1 MPGLKY
7 ASLAI
12 AASLLFAGTEHVNAQ
27 SIGYA
32 EALGQLGASCGK
44 DIGKFCSKTPLGG
57 GRVAECLN
65 RNQASLSPQCRQ
77 SLINVTALLKRRI
90 EARASVQRLCDA
102 DRLRLCGGI
111 EPGDGNLMECF
122 YKAKRNVSAACQ
134 QAVADAGYEVSLAP
148 GPVADQVHLS
158 SNDIVSSLQGVEAA
172 AGSISAASLRQ
183 LAIQS
188 MHDPARANRLNRP
201 PLSEQLNSLAQLT
214 VAIQFDFNS
223 ARIRPNSFRVVGL
236 MADALYH
243 PYLLGYCFLVVG
255 HTDAKG
261 SREYNLKLS
270 QQRADAIRDALINP
284 FGIGPAR
291 IEAVGLGEEQL
302 LNRANPEAAENRRVQ
317 LINIGRLNA
326 NSQCATRR

>member
-1 MPGLKY
+1 MPALRY
-7 ASLAI
+7 VSFAV
-12 AASLLFAGTEHVNAQ
+12 AASLLFAGVEYASAQ

-32 EALGQLGASCGK
+32 EALGRLASSCGK
-44 DIGKFCSKTPLGG
+44 EIGKFCAKVPLGG
-57 GRVAECLN
+57 GRVAQCLDSN
-65 RNQASLSPQCRQ
+65 RASLSSGCKQA
-77 SLINVTALLKRRI
+77 SIDVASLLKRRM
-90 EARASVQRLCDA
+90 EARASVKSACDA
-102 DRLRLCGGI
+102 DRLRLCSGI

-122 YKAKRNVSAACQ
+122 ENAKRNISAKCR
-134 QAVADAGYEVSLAP
+134 QAVEDAGYEVTLAP

-158 SNDIVSSLQGVEAA
+158 STDIVSSLHGVEAA
-172 AGSISAASLRQ
+172 AGSINAASLRQ

-188 MHDPARANRLNRP
+188 MHDPARANRVNRA

-236 MADALYH
+236 MTDALYH

-261 SREYNLKLS
+261 SRDYNLKLS
-270 QQRADAIRDALINP
+270 QQRADAIREALINP
-284 FGIGPAR
+284 FGISPSR

-302 LNRANPEAAENRRVQ
+302 LDSAHPEAAENRRVQ
-317 LINIGRLNA
+317 LVNIGRLNA
-326 NSQCATRR
+326 NSQCSTRR